1 MAELTD
7 REKQQIEETHDTVIK
22 IKTVLLGANGNEGLC
37 GEVKSLSER
46 HNRLAKTFWI
56 TFGGLI
62 GSGLIALGIERFIV

>member
-7 REKQQIEETHDTVIK
+7 RERKQIEETHDTVIR
-22 IKTVLLGANGNEGLC
+22 IKTVLLGANGDDGLC

-56 TFGGLI
+56 TFGVLVGT
-62 GSGLIALGIERFIV
+62 GFIALGIERFIV